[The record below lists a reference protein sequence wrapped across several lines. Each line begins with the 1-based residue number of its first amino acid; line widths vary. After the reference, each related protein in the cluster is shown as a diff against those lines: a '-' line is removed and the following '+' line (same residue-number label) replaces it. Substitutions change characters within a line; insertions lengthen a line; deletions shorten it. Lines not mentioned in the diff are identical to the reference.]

1 MRNLYKPL
9 FMVNH
14 LRRRRLNFFFAFTGL
29 VAISACASRSVA
41 LIHPQ
46 SGATM
51 SCSATGSGLVAGFA
65 EGFVEE
71 CLRNYKSKGYVP
83 VDELS
88 PQQRSD
94 LEKRGVLPKEE
105 PSKNVE
111 RPM

>member
-1 MRNLYKPL
+1 
-9 FMVNH
+9 MVNH
-14 LRRRRLNFFFAFTGL
+14 LRRRRLNFGFVLICL
-29 VAISACASRSVA
+29 VAISACASPSVF
-41 LIHPQ
+41 LVHPE

-51 SCSATGSGLVAGFA
+51 SCSATGYGLIAGFA

-71 CLRNYKSKGYVP
+71 CVRNYKSKGYVP
-83 VDELS
+83 SDQLS

-105 PSKNVE
+105 PSKDVE